1 MVKEEQATDKFCNS
15 IEVGKF
21 MGKSGY
27 FYDEGVIYRKR
38 INGEH
43 QLLVPKTLA
52 MEAMELNRDTIYAE
66 HPGRKRT
73 LEILCI
79 RYYWPKMTQD
89 VENCQ
94 GM

>member
-1 MVKEEQATDKFCNS
+1 
-15 IEVGKF
+15 
-21 MGKSGY
+21 MGKSEY
-27 FYDEGVIYRKR
+27 FYDEGVIYRR
-38 INGEH
+38 MNGEH

-52 MEAMELNRDTIYAE
+52 KEVIALNYDSIYAA

-79 RYYWPKMTQD
+79 HYYWPRMRQD

>member
-1 MVKEEQATDKFCNS
+1 
-15 IEVGKF
+15 
-21 MGKSGY
+21 MGKSEY
-27 FYDEGVIYRKR
+27 IYDEEGVIYRR
-38 INGEH
+38 RMNGEH
-43 QLLVPKTLA
+43 QLLVPKALA
-52 MEAMELNRDTIYAE
+52 KEVIELNHDSIYAA

-79 RYYWPKMTQD
+79 RFYCPKMRQD